1 MKSNYL
7 SYILVA
13 VLAIIVFHAFTK
25 DSPTETHAVV
35 KEITIVDTVR
45 SIQTDTITRYEPKY
59 ITQRVVDTLY
69 ITDTLFLPITQKHY
83 AERDKYDVWVS
94 GYEAKMDSIKTYN
107 KTEYKYVEK
116 EVTREVVVNKYE
128 LYLNGGLNAFSGTF
142 VPKVGVSLITPKKTH
157 YNVNLGLY
165 NGEMTYEIEAGFKLF

>member
-25 DSPTETHAVV
+25 RTPEQNEVI

-94 GYEAKMDSIKTYN
+94 GYEAKMDSIRTYN

-142 VPKVGVSLITPKKTH
+142 IPKVGVSLITPKKTH

-165 NGEMTYEIEAGFKLF
+165 NGEMTYEIGVGFKLF

>member
-25 DSPTETHAVV
+25 DNPTETREVV

-142 VPKVGVSLITPKKTH
+142 IPKVGVSLITPKKAH

-165 NGEMTYEIEAGFKLF
+165 NGEMTYEIGVGFKLF

>member
-25 DSPTETHAVV
+25 DNPTETREVV

-45 SIQTDTITRYEPKY
+45 SIQTDTVIRYEPKY

-94 GYEAKMDSIKTYN
+94 GYEAKMDSIRTYN

-116 EVTREVVVNKYE
+116 EVTREVVANKYE

-142 VPKVGVSLITPKKTH
+142 IPKVGISLITPKKTQ

-165 NGEMTYEIEAGFKLF
+165 KGEMTYEIGVGFKLF